1 MKRVSRSPINHLGRD
16 VTDKIPSWDDVPG
29 LVKMGERDA
38 RIWELVTPYLQTRD
52 NDVHTLYSYAMA
64 AQLCRLHPEADEHIV
79 LPAII
84 MHDSGWSTVD
94 EEIAFQAIAPGRD
107 GTFKWAIFQH
117 EKEGARIA
125 REILEQVDYS
135 AADIDEI
142 CAIIDGHD
150 TRLTSLSLNDSLVK
164 DADKLWRITPHGID
178 VAMPRFGLDRAES
191 LRINGDR
198 AYEKVLFTE
207 HAKSM
212 SLAIMAIESMDLS
225 QQMADMQERGRAN
238 VTTTEW

>member
-16 VTDKIPSWDDVPG
+16 VTDKIPAWDDVPG

-38 RIWELVTPYLQTRD
+38 RIWELATPYLQTRD
-52 NDVHTLYSYAMA
+52 NDVHTLYSFALA
-64 AQLCRLHPEADEHIV
+64 AQLCKVIPEADEHIV
-79 LPAII
+79 LPGII
-84 MHDSGWSTVD
+84 LHDTGWSTVP

-107 GTFKWAIFQH
+107 GSYTWAVIQH

-125 REILEQVDYS
+125 REILEQVGYTPE
-135 AADIDEI
+135 DIQEI
-142 CAIIDGHD
+142 CDIIDGHD

-164 DADKLWRITPHGID
+164 DADKLWRVSPHGID
-178 VAMPRFGLDRAES
+178 VAMPRFGLDREES

-207 HAKSM
+207 QAKHM
-212 SLAIMAIESMDLS
+212 SLAITALESMDIS
-225 QQMADMQERGRAN
+225 PQMADMQARGRAN